1 MSEIAKEGLTIVSK
15 DNGLTLVSIV
25 TDALQVTIEL
35 SRQMFRAT
43 NISRLFRV
51 FFFSPKVIIVN

>member
-25 TDALQVTIEL
+25 TDALQVSTEL
-35 SRQMFRAT
+35 SKCSELL
-43 NISRLFRV
+43 ISAGFLEV
-51 FFFSPKVIIVN
+51 FFSHQK